1 LVCIFGTSLILFY
14 SFYCISGTTSCRECA
29 GQQVYDPKE
38 SSSYSPGNRP
48 WTIKYGDKS
57 TASGVVV
64 SDTVDIGGIQIK
76 NLPIYAAN
84 KTSNMGRGRDG
95 LLGLGF
101 SAVATVPGVKTPFEV
116 MVENKLVSSPV
127 FSVRLGKAIN
137 KAEGDGGRRSTFRMI
152 K

>member
-1 LVCIFGTSLILFY
+1 LVCIFGISLISFY
-14 SFYCISGTTSCRECA
+14 SFYCITGTPSCRECA
-29 GQQVYDPKE
+29 GQRVYDPKE

-48 WTIKYGDKS
+48 WSIRYGDNS

-84 KTSNMGRGRDG
+84 KTSKMGRGRDG

-101 SAVATVPGVKTPFEV
+101 SVAATVPGVKTPFEV
-116 MVENKLVSSPV
+116 MVENKLVSSPI
-127 FSVRLGKAIN
+127 FSVHLGKTIN
-137 KAEGDGGRRSTFRMI
+137 KTEGDGGRRSIFRMI
-152 K
+152 Q